1 MCPPLLRPLSPL
13 NVERMQ
19 DLGLYQ
25 YSTSVMDPGIS
36 KLGDMVP
43 VEFLAFEICFH
54 GALHICFPVR
64 VYRIKFIL

>member
-1 MCPPLLRPLSPL
+1 MYNVPPPLLRPLSPL

-54 GALHICFPVR
+54 GAPAYMFFSESI
-64 VYRIKFIL
+64 